1 MVSSSEN
8 GGTARGWQIVSGDT
22 ILGNLDMSRSC
33 SLRVIKLG
41 FFELVS
47 VFLPYYQQW
56 ALPQISLEVNI
67 VPKGITL
74 KNRKNL
80 NKS

>member
-47 VFLPYYQQW
+47 VFLPYYQQ
-56 ALPQISLEVNI
+56 
-67 VPKGITL
+67 
-74 KNRKNL
+74 
-80 NKS
+80 